1 MCYDAKP
8 GTLKAGQADGLQ
20 PRTLEVLKSLDVV
33 DEIINHG
40 CHMSEV
46 AFWNPKPGN
55 SPGTGAGIERISFAP
70 DVVVAAR
77 YKHEVTIHQ
86 GRIERILEDNL
97 DQYSTNCIR

>member
-1 MCYDAKP
+1 MMLTLLLARCGLGDSLACYDEKP

-33 DEIINHG
+33 DEILTHG

-46 AFWNPKPGN
+46 AFWNPKQGV
-55 SPGTGAGIERISFAP
+55 GIERTSFAP

-86 GRIERILEDNL
+86 
-97 DQYSTNCIR
+97 

>member
-20 PRTLEVLKSLDVV
+20 PRTLELLKSLDVV

-46 AFWNPKPGN
+46 AF
-55 SPGTGAGIERISFAP
+55 
-70 DVVVAAR
+70 
-77 YKHEVTIHQ
+77 
-86 GRIERILEDNL
+86 
-97 DQYSTNCIR
+97 